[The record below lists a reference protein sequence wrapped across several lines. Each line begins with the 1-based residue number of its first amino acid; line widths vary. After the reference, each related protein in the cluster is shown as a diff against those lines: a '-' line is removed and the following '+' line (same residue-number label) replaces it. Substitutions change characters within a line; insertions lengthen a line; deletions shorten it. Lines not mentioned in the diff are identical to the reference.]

1 MNAAISN
8 LVWMSFLLFI
18 LFSAGIS
25 GAAEVTVSNKL
36 FKAAGSR
43 NIAEVKRLLDEGAD
57 PNVVAK
63 SNNDT
68 PIFRAVMALDYDAA
82 LLLLDRGARIDHK
95 DIADMTVL
103 TAACGRLDFKTG
115 PAAPSTGGVA
125 KGSGSQAMRIVRM
138 LVERGANVNLTP
150 PPAGKRE
157 ETSSAPLH
165 SAAFNSN
172 ATVELFQFLISKGA
186 DVNQPMRSIE
196 KGLDGVTPLLEAMM
210 FNSKEIIAFLL
221 DNGADVNARFA
232 NGDTAIGRAFLRDN
246 VGNEGLQALLF
257 AHGAVLTPQDKRSV
271 LQPIFSGFHENLKK
285 RLVEVHSAL
294 CAAVARE
301 PQLEKATMEQL
312 LVKSGAGEG
321 NSEFSVVS
329 AHCIRGSCDVVMRHV
344 FLYTDHC
351 SPLGDLKACAGR
363 ITGPAGK
370 TVITMSGIS
379 DITK

>member
-115 PAAPSTGGVA
+115 PPA
-125 KGSGSQAMRIVRM
+125 KVPGSQAMRIVHM

-210 FNSKEIIAFLL
+210 FNNKEIIAFLI

-257 AHGAVLTPQDKRSV
+257 AHGAILTPQDKRSV
-271 LQPIFSGFHENLKK
+271 LQPMFSGFHENLKK

-321 NSEFSVVS
+321 NSEFSIVS